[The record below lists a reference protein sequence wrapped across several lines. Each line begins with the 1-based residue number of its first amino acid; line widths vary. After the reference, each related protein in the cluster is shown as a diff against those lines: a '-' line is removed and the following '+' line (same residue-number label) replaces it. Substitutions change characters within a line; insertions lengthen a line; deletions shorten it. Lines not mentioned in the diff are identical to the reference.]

1 MNNQKTIGIDIDGV
15 MYPYYEQFRGYMR
28 GYNIIFPK
36 EPTTYSVYD
45 GIMTRKEYIEYH
57 AQFIGDAHYAIQNVN
72 IKGDI
77 YAGVVSTINKLK
89 KLGYKIVIITSRGT
103 IYHKD
108 EFELKSIEI
117 KYTTEW
123 LYEYK
128 IQHDDL
134 IFTTDKSDY
143 KFDIF
148 IDDSPKILE
157 LNKSKKVICRNQ
169 SYNKEYKGLR
179 INKFSEILKY
189 AE

>member
-1 MNNQKTIGIDIDGV
+1 MSNKTIGIDIDGV
-15 MYPYYEQFRGYMR
+15 MYPYYEQFREYMK
-28 GYNIIFPK
+28 GYNILFPIN
-36 EPTTYSVYD
+36 PTSYSVYD
-45 GIMTRKEYIEYH
+45 GIMTREEYIDCHTE
-57 AQFIGDAHYAIQNVN
+57 FIEDMYYNIQNINV
-72 IKGDI
+72 KGDI
-77 YAGVVSTINKLK
+77 YIGVVSTINKLK
-89 KLGYKIVIITSRGT
+89 KLDYKIVIITSRGT

-128 IQHDDL
+128 IQYDDL

-148 IDDSPKILE
+148 VDDNPAILE
-157 LNKSKKVICRNQ
+157 TNKSKKVICRNQ
-169 SYNKEYKGLR
+169 SYNQEYKGLR